1 MATRRQM
8 SFCGKVGFGK
18 SSCNKIVSSAEAV
31 AMIRSGDTV
40 AFSGFVGIGTP
51 EAVICALEKRFL
63 ETGEPSNLTLV
74 FAAAP
79 GNGKDKGL
87 NRLAHDGLVK
97 RLIGG
102 HFKLVPK
109 LAQLAVSG
117 KCEAY
122 NLPLGII
129 SHLFREIAGGKPGLI
144 SKVGL
149 RTFIDPRIDGGK
161 INSKTIE
168 NLVKLTEINGK
179 EWLFYKTFPIH
190 VAILRGTTAD
200 PSGNVT
206 MEKEAL
212 TLDNLTIA
220 TAAKNSGG
228 IVIAQVE
235 RIAAA
240 GSLNPRDIKIP
251 GHLVDWV
258 VVAEPEHHMQTYAT
272 PYNGAFSG
280 EFRAPPDSAA
290 SMELNERKIIARRGA
305 LELRMG
311 DVVNLGIGV
320 PEGVAAVATEEGII
334 DKITLTTESGTI
346 GGTPQSGLDFGAA
359 KNPESI
365 IDQNQMF
372 DLIDG
377 GGLDIAVLGFAQFDA
392 QANVNVSRFG
402 DVLAGAGGFINISQ
416 NTRRLVFCGT
426 FTKDLRTEIR
436 DGKLVI
442 LQEGQA
448 KFIEKVE
455 QITFSGE
462 YARETH
468 QTVLIVTERCV
479 FSLTPDG
486 LELIEV
492 APGIDIERDIVA
504 HMNFSP
510 IIREPRE
517 MAAEIFADG
526 PMNLDQLLL
535 ERMLS
540 ERIEFDAERSTR
552 PPAMGWTPASSI
564 RRLVTPS
571 FEEKPTMPTS
581 QTSDI
586 QTLTNQIN
594 EMLTKF
600 NMPGVDPAALIRE
613 QARNIEAVAQAT
625 QVANKGAYGVAEKQ
639 LELFRAAS
647 SQLLM
652 VFEDAALA
660 PKERS
665 ELAKQAYEV
674 ALNGSREITS
684 MAVKASEN
692 AFAITRKRM
701 TEIFEQ
707 FRKTATTRKDA

>member
-1 MATRRQM
+1 MPERHQIA
-8 SFCGKVGFGK
+8 FYGKGGIDK
-18 SSCNKIVSSAEAV
+18 STTKIVSGAEAV

-63 ETGEPSNLTLV
+63 ETGEPSNLTLF

-79 GNGKDKGL
+79 GDGKDKGL

-109 LAQLAVSG
+109 LAELAVSG

-129 SHLFREIAGGKPGLI
+129 SHLFREIAVGKPRLI

-149 RTFIDPRIDGGK
+149 RTFVDPRIDGGK
-161 INSKTIE
+161 LNSNTTE
-168 NLVKLTEINGK
+168 DLVELTAIDGEPG
-179 EWLFYKTFPIH
+179 LLYKTFPIH

-235 RIAAA
+235 RIDAA
-240 GSLNPRDIKIP
+240 GSLNPRDVKIP
-251 GHLVDWV
+251 GHLVDYV

-272 PYNGAFSG
+272 QYNGAFSG
-280 EFRAPPDSAA
+280 ELRAPPDRAA
-290 SMELNERKIIARRGA
+290 SMELNERKIIVRRCA
-305 LELRMG
+305 LELRKG
-311 DVVNLGIGV
+311 DVVNLGIGM
-320 PEGVAAVATEEGII
+320 PEGLAAVATEENII
-334 DKITLTTESGTI
+334 NQLTLTTESGTI
-346 GGTPQSGLDFGAA
+346 GGTPQRGLDFGAA
-359 KNPESI
+359 INPESI

-372 DLIDG
+372 DFIDG
-377 GGLDIAVLGFAQFDA
+377 GGLDLACLGFAQVDA

-416 NTRRLVFCGT
+416 NTRLLFFCGT

-479 FSLTPDG
+479 FSLIPEG

-492 APGIDIERDIVA
+492 APGIDIERDILA
-504 HMNFSP
+504 HMEFRP
-510 IIREPRE
+510 IIRQPRE
-517 MAAEIFADG
+517 MAALIFADG

-535 ERMLS
+535 ERLLS
-540 ERIEFDAERSTR
+540 EGIDFDAERSTR
-552 PPAMGWTPASSI
+552 PARYGLDAGN
-564 RRLVTPS
+564 LVTPS

-581 QTSDI
+581 QTPDI

-594 EMLTKF
+594 EMLAKF
-600 NMPGVDPAALIRE
+600 NMPGADPAALVRE
-613 QARNIEAVAQAT
+613 QARNIEAFAQAT
-625 QVANKGAYGVAEKQ
+625 QVANKGAYGVVEKQ

-652 VFEDAALA
+652 MFEDAALA
-660 PKERS
+660 PKERG

-674 ALNGSREITS
+674 ALIGSREITS

-707 FRKTATTRKDA
+707 FRKAATIGKDT

>member
-1 MATRRQM
+1 MVAPHQSASYGNGRIDKFT
-8 SFCGKVGFGK
+8 
-18 SSCNKIVSSAEAV
+18 KIVSAAEAV
-31 AMIRSGDTV
+31 ATIRPGDTV

-51 EAVICALEKRFL
+51 EAVICALGKRFL

-87 NRLAHDGLVK
+87 NQLAHDGLVK

-109 LAQLAVSG
+109 LAQLAASG

-129 SHLFREIAGGKPGLI
+129 SHLFREIAGGEPGLI

-149 RTFIDPRIDGGK
+149 RTFVDPRIDGGK
-161 INSKTIE
+161 LNSKTTE

-200 PSGNVT
+200 SSGNVT

-220 TAAKNSGG
+220 TAAKNRGG

-240 GSLNPRDIKIP
+240 GSLSPREVKIP
-251 GHLVDWV
+251 GHLVDCV

-272 PYNGAFSG
+272 QYNGAFSG
-280 EFRAPPDSAA
+280 EFRAPADSAA

-311 DVVNLGIGV
+311 DVVNLGIGM

-377 GGLDIAVLGFAQFDA
+377 GGLDLAVLGFAQVDA

-436 DGKLVI
+436 DCKLVI

-462 YARETH
+462 YARETP
-468 QTVLIVTERCV
+468 QTVLFVTERCV
-479 FSLTPDG
+479 FSLIPEG

-492 APGIDIERDIVA
+492 APGIDIERDILA
-504 HMNFSP
+504 HMEFRP
-510 IIREPRE
+510 IIRQPRE
-517 MAAEIFADG
+517 MAAVIFADG

-552 PPAMGWTPASSI
+552 PPAIGWTPASSI
-564 RRLVTPS
+564 PRLVTPS

-600 NMPGVDPAALIRE
+600 NMPGVDPAALVRE

-652 VFEDAALA
+652 MFEDAALA

-707 FRKTATTRKDA
+707 FRKAATIGKDT